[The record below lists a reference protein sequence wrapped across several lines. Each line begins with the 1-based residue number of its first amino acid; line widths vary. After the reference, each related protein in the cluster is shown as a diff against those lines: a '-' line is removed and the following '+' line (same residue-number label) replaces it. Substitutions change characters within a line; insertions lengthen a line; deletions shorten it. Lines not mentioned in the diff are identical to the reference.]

1 MQLSES
7 KLFTIEALNRIEGF
21 VWPEKAGFAAM
32 DAKDGCVSFYKIKPH
47 HEECYFT
54 TINGYLGFEE
64 TKKPHPDWRNSLIT
78 KEEFDSVD
86 GWVRHDNSE
95 CPTNSESLVQV
106 KMDGVQAGYSA
117 HISKAW
123 AWVNGGITHWRY
135 HKPTKESAMT
145 TTKQE
150 VKPEIHAIYEN
161 YKQQRETTADAQRAL
176 DASKEAEDA
185 LLEQI
190 KQWNLQYGFDVRLL
204 DESEENQEQQDS
216 ELVITDWR
224 DLRVGD
230 VVEVVMVNNRGG
242 TDGYDG
248 IVGKQC
254 RVILTEDPDYPQQA
268 VQVDF
273 EGHEVFIHKWKFI
286 RRPQ

>member
-21 VWPEKAGFAAM
+21 VWPEGADWAAM
-32 DAKDGCVSFYKIKPH
+32 SVGVCSVGFYQYRKASAVVIVDV
-47 HEECYFT
+47 
-54 TINGYLGFEE
+54 GVR
-64 TKKPHPDWRNSLIT
+64 HPDCIDSIIT
-78 KEEFDSVD
+78 KAEFDSVD

-95 CPTNSESLVQV
+95 CPANSESPIQVQ
-106 KMDGVQAGYSA
+106 MDGFRVGKPSPP
-117 HISKAW
+117 HIAKAW

-150 VKPEIHAIYEN
+150 VKPEIHAIYES
-161 YKQQRETTADAQRAL
+161 YKQQRETTSDAQRAL
-176 DASKEAEDA
+176 DASKDAEDA

-204 DESEENQEQQDS
+204 DESEENQDQQDS

-224 DLRVGD
+224 DLQKGD
-230 VVEVVMVNNRGG
+230 VVKAILVNGASHVNGRVGVVKRI
-242 TDGYDG
+242 DGSAADG
-248 IVGKQC
+248 PLFVKFDS
-254 RVILTEDPDYPQQA
+254 VEEWW
-268 VQVDF
+268 VK
-273 EGHEVFIHKWKFI
+273 EWKFI